1 MSFDWQP
8 LLLTLQVAFTSTAI
22 LLVLCL
28 PLSFWLARKRSLL
41 REVVRVLCNMPLV
54 LPPTVVGFVLL
65 LVFSPGLPTGQFLS
79 SHLGLEVLF
88 TTKALVIGSVVG
100 GIPFMVG
107 PLAAGVESL
116 PPSLAEA
123 SWVLGKSR
131 AQTFL
136 RVLLPA
142 LRPAILAG
150 TVTTFAHAC
159 GEFGVVLMV
168 GGKIPGVTQTAS
180 IALYDAVESMDFL
193 LASKYA
199 GALALLSITVL
210 WVVQKRLGRREVRA

>member
-1 MSFDWQP
+1 MSFDSQP
-8 LLLTLQVAFTSTAI
+8 LWLTLKVASLSTAI
-22 LLVLCL
+22 LLVLSL
-28 PLSFWLARKRSLL
+28 PLSFWLARRRSLL
-41 REVVRVLCNMPLV
+41 RELVRILCNLPLV
-54 LPPTVVGFVLL
+54 LPPTVVGFCLL
-65 LVFSPGLPTGQFLS
+65 LLFSPGLPTGQFLS
-79 SHLGLEVLF
+79 SRFGIEVLF
-88 TTKALVIGSVVG
+88 TAKALVIGSVVG

-107 PLAAGVESL
+107 PLAAGIEAL

-131 AQTFL
+131 AQTLL

-180 IALYDAVESMDFL
+180 IALYDAVESMDFA
-193 LASKYA
+193 LAAKYA
-199 GALALLSITVL
+199 GALALLSVSVL
-210 WVVQKRLGRREVRA
+210 WAVQKQLSSREVRA

>member
-1 MSFDWQP
+1 MNFDPQP
-8 LLLTLQVAFTSTAI
+8 LWLTLKVAVLSTAI
-22 LLVLCL
+22 LLVLSL
-28 PLSFWLARKRSLL
+28 PLSFWLARRRSML
-41 REVVRVLCNMPLV
+41 RDVVRILCNMPLV
-54 LPPTVVGFVLL
+54 LPPTVVGFCLL
-65 LVFSPGLPTGQFLS
+65 LLFSPGLPTGQFLS
-79 SHLGLEVLF
+79 NHLGLEVLF
-88 TTKALVIGSVVG
+88 TAKALVIGSIVG

-107 PLAAGVESL
+107 PLAAGIEAL

-131 AQTFL
+131 VQTFL

-180 IALYDAVESMDFL
+180 IALYDAVESMDFV
-193 LASKYA
+193 LAAKYA

-210 WVVQKRLGRREVRA
+210 WAVQKHLGRREIQA